1 MWRLAKNIL
10 PTRTNLH
17 KKGITL
23 DLHCPLCFRE
33 EESSNHLFLKCDIF
47 KLTLF
52 ASHLGSHIPMNIDL
66 HDWMLDWLL
75 CQDPLGVQLFCVLL
89 WKYWAGRNAAVFNG
103 VQLDP
108 TRLALDAMSF
118 VHDFNEANS
127 PKIRRATMAQ
137 VPIQQNT
144 VNTVFSLLMLVAAV
158 RDRQFGDWF
167 CAIRMAKQS

>member
-1 MWRLAKNIL
+1 
-10 PTRTNLH
+10 
-17 KKGITL
+17 
-23 DLHCPLCFRE
+23 
-33 EESSNHLFLKCDIF
+33 
-47 KLTLF
+47 
-52 ASHLGSHIPMNIDL
+52 MNIDL

-118 VHDFNEANS
+118 VHDFNEANP

-144 VNTVFSLLMLVAAV
+144 VNTVFSLFVDVGCSSSGPTVWGLVLRNSDGETVLSACKREDFSVDPLMAEAMGFGGLFNLLLIKESTLFLSTLML
-158 RDRQFGDWF
+158 QMW
-167 CAIRMAKQS
+167 